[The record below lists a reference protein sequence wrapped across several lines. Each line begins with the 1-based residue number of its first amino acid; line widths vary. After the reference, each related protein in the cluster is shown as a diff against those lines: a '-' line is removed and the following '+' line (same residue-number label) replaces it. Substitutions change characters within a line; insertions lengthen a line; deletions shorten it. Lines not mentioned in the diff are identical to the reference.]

1 MSLQKKIKHLKY
13 FPYIIWLAS
22 WRFYNGNYTYQASAL
37 AFITLLCIVPF
48 ISVIVYGASFFL
60 FFDDFVYMANNYIY
74 ANFVP
79 RSSDAMQQ
87 YLDQFVFQAGK
98 LPTFSIAFSVISGV
112 MLILTVEHSLNNVWH
127 VRHKSKDVFTT
138 FISWCIL
145 MLMPIYFGIS
155 VLITS
160 YLSSLA
166 LFNHYQ
172 VFVLDLLNWLVNAT
186 VFTVLYIV
194 VPNKLVDWS
203 DGFLGGLIA
212 ALLFEIA
219 KKLFAF
225 YINYFANYQLIYG
238 ALAIVPIFLVWIYV
252 TWSIILY
259 GALFIK
265 AKNDFFKIKAAQTKT
280 QSVT

>member
-1 MSLQKKIKHLKY
+1 MHLKRRLKLLKY
-13 FPYIIWLAS
+13 FPYIAWLS
-22 WRFYNGNYTYQASAL
+22 VWRFYNGNYTYQASAL
-37 AFITLLCIVPF
+37 AFITLLCVVPF
-48 ISVIVYGASFFL
+48 VSVIVYVASFFV
-60 FFDDFVYMANNYIY
+60 FFHDFVYMANNYIY

-87 YLDQFVFQAGK
+87 YLDQFVIQAGQ
-98 LPTFSIAFSVISGV
+98 LPTLSITFSVISGV

-127 VRHKSKDVFTT
+127 VRHKSKDVLTT
-138 FISWCIL
+138 FISWSIL
-145 MLMPIYFGIS
+145 TLMPIYFGIS
-155 VLITS
+155 VLVTGYI
-160 YLSSLA
+160 SSLA
-166 LFNHYQ
+166 WFNHYQ

-212 ALLFEIA
+212 AALFELA
-219 KKLFAF
+219 KKIFAF
-225 YINYFANYQLIYG
+225 YITYFANYQLIYG
-238 ALAIVPIFLVWIYV
+238 ALAIVPILLVWIYV

-265 AKNDFFKIKAAQTKT
+265 AKNDLLKVKAAQNIHFR
-280 QSVT
+280 